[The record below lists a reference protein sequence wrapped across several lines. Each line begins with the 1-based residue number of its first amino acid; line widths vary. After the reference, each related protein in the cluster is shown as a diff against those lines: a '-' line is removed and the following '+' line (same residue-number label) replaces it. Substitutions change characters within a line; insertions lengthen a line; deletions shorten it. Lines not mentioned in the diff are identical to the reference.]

1 MSISFDI
8 KLFNGQSTRHPNADE
23 FIDDICQ
30 RLDQAI
36 EVYEKTTLSQMQIF
50 FFSFKLLL
58 IFLVNISDQNVEMN
72 LEARQ
77 AINFIETGKHINI

>member
-8 KLFNGQSTRHPNADE
+8 KLFNGQSIRHPNADE

-30 RLDQAI
+30 RLYQAI
-36 EVYEKTTLSQMQIF
+36 EVYEKTTLSQMKIL
-50 FFSFKLLL
+50 FFSFKSFL
-58 IFLVNISDQNVEMN
+58 IFLVNISDQNVEIN

-77 AINFIETGKHINI
+77 AINFIETGKHLNI